1 MTIQGGEGPAGAITI
16 PAPSKPP
23 AEGQEGASYGLTIIS
38 TGNSGGGVGDFGVF
52 HDEAVFTVYL
62 NPAKAADDPASPW
75 PLQYAVLDTAGVALQ
90 DLLPPFPVKKQT
102 PVWPPDLLTR
112 YRGQEIVVYAII
124 DAEGKMQ
131 HLKALQ
137 SPNASLS
144 EALLA
149 VLEQWLFRPASMNGK
164 PVAVKA
170 VLGVPISSAP

>member
-1 MTIQGGEGPAGAITI
+1 MTIQGGEGPTGAITI

-23 AEGQEGASYGLTIIS
+23 AEVQEGASYDLTIIS

-62 NPAKAADDPASPW
+62 NPATAADDPAPPW
-75 PLQYAVLDTAGVALQ
+75 PLQYAVLDAAGVALQ
-90 DLLPPFPVKKQT
+90 DLLPPCPVKKQT
-102 PVWPPDLLTR
+102 PVWPAYLLTR
-112 YRGQEIVVYAII
+112 YSGQEIVVYAII

-137 SPNASLS
+137 SPNARLS

-149 VLEQWLFRPASMNGK
+149 VLEQWLFRPATMNGK

-170 VLGVPISSAP
+170 VLGVPISSGL